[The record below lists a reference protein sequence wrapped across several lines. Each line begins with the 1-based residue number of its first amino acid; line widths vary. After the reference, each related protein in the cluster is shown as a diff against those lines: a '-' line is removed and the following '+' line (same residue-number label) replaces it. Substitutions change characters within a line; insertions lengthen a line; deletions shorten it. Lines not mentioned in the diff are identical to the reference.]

1 MIRFILVLLFVVLFL
16 ILTLPLLLVL
26 WLIGRK
32 WPDTYNRASRA
43 IIKWAF
49 GVVRFLSGTKLII
62 KGQENIPRDQAVLY
76 VGNHRSYYDI
86 ILTYLAVP
94 GMTGYIAK
102 KEMDKIPSLRKW
114 MKAIGCLFLDRDD
127 IRQGMQMILD
137 AVAKVKSGI
146 SIYIFPEGTRNKTED
161 DFLPFKAGSLKIA
174 EKSKCPIIPVA
185 VNGSDEVFEKHA
197 PKIIK
202 TTVVIEFGPA
212 IDTSSLDKESKK
224 ALPDTTYACI
234 QSMYEKNKAI
244 LNP

>member
-16 ILTLPLLLVL
+16 ILTMPIYFIL
-26 WLIGRK
+26 WLIGK
-32 WPDTYNRASRA
+32 KSPDTYNRASRC
-43 IIKWAF
+43 IVKWGF
-49 GVVRFLSGTKLII
+49 SVVRFLSGTRLIVQ
-62 KGQENIPRDQAVLY
+62 GQENIPHDRAVLY

-102 KEMDKIPSLRKW
+102 KEMNKIPSLRKW

-137 AVAKVKSGI
+137 AVEKVKSGI
-146 SIYIFPEGTRNKTED
+146 SIYIFPEGTRNKSED

-174 EKSKCPIIPVA
+174 EKSKCPVIPVA
-185 VNGSDEVFEKHA
+185 INGSDEVFEKHV
-197 PKIIK
+197 PRIIK

-212 IDTSSLDKESKK
+212 IYTDNLDRESKK

-234 QSMYEKNKAI
+234 RSMYEKNKVI
-244 LNP
+244 LTP